1 MTKTTLALSI
11 LAACGVVAATA
22 HAQDSLPITI
32 AGFGTGALTKTNTD
46 LAEFSRPSQA
56 SGVGKDA
63 RTGVDSDFGLQAT
76 AKWDDRLS
84 FTAQGLVRKHGESDQ
99 YTAELAWAF
108 AKYKLS
114 DDFSVRLGRIGLPIY
129 MISDSRNI
137 GYANTMLRPPTEVY
151 QQVPLDNANGGDVIY
166 QHSFGDTTVTAQ
178 FATGVAKDHSR
189 NSTLV
194 NSSTMAA
201 QLLLENGPFTYRIGR
216 SQANVSIHNA
226 GLAQLVAGAKAAKL
240 PIADQLNVI
249 DFTGKFT
256 SLGLTMDYQ
265 NVLAQAEY
273 AKRTTD
279 TRLIPDTTSW
289 YLMLG
294 YRWRAFVPYY
304 VHGNAKQ
311 DSVRSFAGLPTTG
324 PLAGLSAGING
335 AIKAGLQTTDA
346 VGVRWDFYK
355 SAAFKVQIDRVKP
368 KDGPGYFLNAQPGF
382 TGPVTVY
389 AAAIDFVF

>member
-1 MTKTTLALSI
+1 MKKTMLALST
-11 LAACGVVAATA
+11 LATCGAFAATA
-22 HAQDSLPITI
+22 YAQDTSPISI
-32 AGFGTGALTKTNTD
+32 AGFGTAALTKTNTD
-46 LAEFSRPSQA
+46 LAEFSRASQA
-56 SGVGKDA
+56 SGAGKDA
-63 RTGVDSDFGLQAT
+63 RTGVDSDFGVQAT

-84 FTAQGLVRKHGESDQ
+84 FTAQGLARKHGENDQ
-99 YTAELAWAF
+99 YSAELAWAF
-108 AKYKLS
+108 AKYKVS

-151 QQVPLDNANGGDVIY
+151 QQVPLDNANGGDIIY
-166 QHSFGDTTVTAQ
+166 QHSFGETTATAQ
-178 FATGVAKDHSR
+178 FAVGTAKDHSR
-189 NSTLV
+189 GGTTV
-194 NSSTMAA
+194 NSSSMVA

-216 SQANVSIHNA
+216 AQANVSIHNA
-226 GLAQLVAGAKAAKL
+226 GLAQLVAGVKAANL
-240 PIADQLNVI
+240 GIADQLNII

-256 SLGLTMDYQ
+256 SLGVTMDYK

-294 YRWRAFVPYY
+294 YRWGAFVPYY

-311 DSVRSFAGLPTTG
+311 DSIRSFSNLPTTG
-324 PLAGLSAGING
+324 PLAGLSAGVNG
-335 AIKAGLQTTDA
+335 AIKAGLQSTDA

-368 KDGPGYFLNAQPGF
+368 KDGAGYFINAQPGF